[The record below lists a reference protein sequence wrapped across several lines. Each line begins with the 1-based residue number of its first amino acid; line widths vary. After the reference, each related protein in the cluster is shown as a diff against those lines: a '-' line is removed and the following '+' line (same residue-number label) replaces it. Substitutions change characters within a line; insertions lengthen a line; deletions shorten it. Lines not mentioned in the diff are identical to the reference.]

1 MIFAFSLVID
11 IKSEISKFFET
22 SPLRSLPPSDRYL
35 PFQKRKRNSP
45 RAKNG
50 RNENEKVSDF
60 REDIRLGWGGS
71 LSMKLIS
78 ENVLS
83 YLRYY
88 LVKPGNPPFLG
99 VRSPL
104 SPVSV
109 NYIDPLLFLRK
120 RRSYPRSTNKS
131 RSKKKLIERLFTDLC
146 AA

>member
-1 MIFAFSLVID
+1 
-11 IKSEISKFFET
+11 
-22 SPLRSLPPSDRYL
+22 
-35 PFQKRKRNSP
+35 
-45 RAKNG
+45 
-50 RNENEKVSDF
+50 
-60 REDIRLGWGGS
+60 
-71 LSMKLIS
+71 MKLIS

-109 NYIDPLLFLRK
+109 NYIDPLLFFRK

-131 RSKKKLIERLFTDLC
+131 QSKKKFIERLKVEKRRRLFKTEEASEIGMSFGERLF
-146 AA
+146 AIEIG